1 MPHGGHFWTIR
12 FGTTVVRIENSAT
25 PRRTEVLALESRSG
39 RSTSKCLAQNWF
51 GPLYERSATSLAM
64 LYRAAGGF
72 WLALRTMDH
81 VANEVDHSRRSFARG
96 NQQVSWGVL

>member
-1 MPHGGHFWTIR
+1 MHSGHFRTIR
-12 FGTTVVRIENSAT
+12 FGTTVVRIGNSAT
-25 PRRTEVLALESRSG
+25 PRPAEVLALETPADRSA
-39 RSTSKCLAQNWF
+39 SKRLAQNWL

-64 LYRAAGGF
+64 LYRAARGF

-81 VANEVDHSRRSFARG
+81 VANEVDPSRRSFARG